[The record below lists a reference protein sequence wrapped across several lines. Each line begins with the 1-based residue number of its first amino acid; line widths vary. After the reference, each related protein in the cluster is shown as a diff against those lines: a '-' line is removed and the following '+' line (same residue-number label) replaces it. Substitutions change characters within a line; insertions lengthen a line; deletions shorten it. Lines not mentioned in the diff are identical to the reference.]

1 MHRHVAGKARGEN
14 QGAVVKESPKDL
26 RLKLYERQRK
36 LVNRGDY
43 LRYDVLTCLPGELVK
58 LNPKLLK

>member
-1 MHRHVAGKARGEN
+1 M
-14 QGAVVKESPKDL
+14 KETQKDL

-43 LRYDVLTCLPGELVK
+43 MRHDVLTCLPGELVK